1 MTRRVLITGGLGFV
15 GSNLTHELVK
25 RGDKVTVVDNSDP
38 TCGGDLR
45 NLDPIAGEVELIA
58 GDLRDADAMATVV
71 RGKDLVLHCAAKTS
85 HVESMQ
91 RPFDNL
97 DVNARGTLT
106 LLEAIRQH
114 QPAAKVV
121 TIGTSTQTG
130 RAVAPE
136 VTELHPEFPLDIYSA
151 NKTIAEKYTLLY
163 GSAHGLRTTV
173 VRLANNFGP
182 RAHIRTASFGFVNYF
197 IGLALRGKEVTV
209 YGTGSQLRNI
219 SYIQD
224 SVEAILAAADQDAAN
239 GDVFF
244 AVADQQVSVGS
255 IAIAITASLG
265 GTVRSIP
272 WPAERAAIEVG
283 DAVIRNTKIRE
294 RLGWR
299 PQFTLDAGLQATR
312 DFYAPRLEIYL

>member
-1 MTRRVLITGGLGFV
+1 MKRVLVTGGLGFV

-25 RGDKVTVVDNSDP
+25 RGDRVTVFDNADP
-38 TCGGDLR
+38 ACGGDLR
-45 NLDPIAGEVELIA
+45 NLDPVAAEVEVVS
-58 GDLRDADAMATVV
+58 GDIRDSDAMTRAV
-71 RGKDLVLHCAAKTS
+71 RGKDLILHCAAKTS
-85 HVESMQ
+85 HLESMQ
-91 RPFDNL
+91 KPFENL

-106 LLEAIRQH
+106 LLEAIRH
-114 QPAAKVV
+114 TQPDAKLV
-121 TIGTSTQTG
+121 TVATSTQTG
-130 RAVAPE
+130 RAVGPE
-136 VTELHPEFPLDIYSA
+136 VTEQHPEFPLDIYSA
-151 NKTIAEKYTLLY
+151 NKTLAEKYTLIY
-163 GSAHGLRTTV
+163 GSAHRMRTTV

-182 RAHIRTASFGFVNYF
+182 RAHIRTSSFGFVNFF

-209 YGTGSQLRNI
+209 YGTGAQLRNI

-255 IAIAITASLG
+255 IAIAITSHLG

-272 WPAERAAIEVG
+272 WPAQAAAIEVG

-294 RLGWR
+294 HLGWR
-299 PQFTLDAGLQATR
+299 PRFSLEEALVATR
-312 DFYAPRLEIYL
+312 EFYATRLDTYL

>member
-1 MTRRVLITGGLGFV
+1 MRRVLVTGGLGFV

-25 RGDKVTVVDNSDP
+25 RGDRVTVFDNADP
-38 TCGGDLR
+38 TCGGDRR
-45 NLDPIAGEVELIA
+45 NLDPISGDVEIVA
-58 GDLRDADAMATVV
+58 GDLRDADAMTKVV
-71 RGKDLVLHCAAKTS
+71 RDKDLIVHCAAKTS
-85 HVESMQ
+85 HLESMQ
-91 RPFDNL
+91 HPFENL

-106 LLEAIRQH
+106 LLEAIRLT
-114 QPAAKVV
+114 QPDAKLV

-130 RAVAPE
+130 RAVGPE

-151 NKTIAEKYTLLY
+151 HKSLAEKYTLLY
-163 GSAHGLRTTV
+163 GSAHRLRTTV

-182 RAHIRTASFGFVNYF
+182 RAHIRTSAFGFVNFF
-197 IGLALRGKEVTV
+197 IGLALRGKEITV

-219 SYIQD
+219 SFIQD
-224 SVEAILAAADQDAAN
+224 SVEAILAAADQDASN
-239 GDVFF
+239 GEVFF

-265 GTVRSIP
+265 GTVRSVP
-272 WPAERAAIEVG
+272 WPAEAAAIEVG

-299 PQFTLDAGLQATR
+299 PRFSLDAALKATGEFYATR
-312 DFYAPRLEIYL
+312 LETYL